1 MNENRKIHGIVLR
14 AAAVLLV
21 MVLLTT
27 GVVSGR
33 YARYVTTVSDSDSAR
48 VAAFVFDVTE
58 KELGWQLN
66 LDSLKKP
73 GDHQSFAFTVTNA
86 TEAGRI
92 SEVSIGYTI
101 TAKAEGSIPVTITIK
116 EAEEQKLV
124 FDCTGNAAG
133 SFEGV
138 AFEAAVAAEHNYILT
153 VEWPE
158 EKNGIEYAEGNRALV
173 LTISVKGEQI
183 D

>member
-1 MNENRKIHGIVLR
+1 MKKRIISIALTVALLITLIPM
-14 AAAVLLV
+14 AA
-21 MVLLTT
+21 
-27 GVVSGR
+27 
-33 YARYVTTVSDSDSAR
+33 
-48 VAAFVFDVTE
+48 
-58 KELGWQLN
+58 
-66 LDSLKKP
+66 
-73 GDHQSFAFTVTNA
+73 
-86 TEAGRI
+86 
-92 SEVSIGYTI
+92 I

-124 FDCTGNAAG
+124 FDCTGNASG

-158 EKNGIEYAEGNRALV
+158 EKNGIEYAEGNRTLV